1 MFTFLRAIQK
11 QIEPGPPSLSLSQC
25 FPHGICVCMTVCA
38 GVYEKSV
45 YGVRHTQGLCQ
56 RNMNYL
62 LLLMNQYFLIK

>member
-1 MFTFLRAIQK
+1 
-11 QIEPGPPSLSLSQC
+11 
-25 FPHGICVCMTVCA
+25 MTVCA